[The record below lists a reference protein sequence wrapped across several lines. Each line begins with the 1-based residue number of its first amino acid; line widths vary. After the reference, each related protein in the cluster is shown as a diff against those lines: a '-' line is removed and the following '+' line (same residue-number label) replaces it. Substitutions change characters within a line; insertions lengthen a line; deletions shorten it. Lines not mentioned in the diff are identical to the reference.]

1 MVFAENPVLPTGL
14 VRRLL
19 AYRRGFGHVATRADL
34 TADLITEIIAT
45 DHDWLL
51 HSLALNRHLPYAVR
65 LRLAEHRDPAVRAAL
80 ARW

>member
-1 MVFAENPVLPTGL
+1 M
-14 VRRLL
+14 
-19 AYRRGFGHVATRADL
+19 ATRADL